1 MEKTGRRRIRKDRNR
16 GLPAVCMNCG
26 AEGEYRVT
34 YEDLWGKL
42 TVTLCTECEKLNYEK
57 LKLQSRFDWPIEAL
71 KA

>member
-1 MEKTGRRRIRKDRNR
+1 MEKTGRQRIPKACY
-16 GLPAVCMNCG
+16 GGKPARCMNCG

-42 TVTLCTECEKLNYEK
+42 TVTLCTECEQLNYEK
-57 LKLQSRFDWPIEAL
+57 LKLQSRLDWPIEAL